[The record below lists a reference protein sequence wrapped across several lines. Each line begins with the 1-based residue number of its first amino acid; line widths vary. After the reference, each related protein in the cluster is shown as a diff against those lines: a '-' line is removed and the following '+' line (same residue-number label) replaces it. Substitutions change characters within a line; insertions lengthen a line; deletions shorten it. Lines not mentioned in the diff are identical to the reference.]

1 MDGKI
6 KQKKKK
12 KNERKQ
18 INNLVKFGQINNL
31 VQKNKKYVND

>member
-6 KQKKKK
+6 KQK